1 MPLKNQINDDMK
13 SAMRSKDS
21 ARLGAIRLLLSSM
34 KQKEVDERI
43 ELTDDDVISIIDKM
57 LKQRRDSIE
66 AFKKANRKDL
76 VEKEEFELKILQD
89 YMPEQLTDQE
99 IEKLIV
105 TTIEASGANSMKDMG
120 SIMNILKPKLAGKA
134 NMGDVS
140 KKIKKKLD
148 EKFIFNPQLAKHI
161 CKY

>member
-99 IEKLIV
+99 IEEFIV
-105 TTIEASGANSMKDMG
+105 TTIEASGANSMKDMR

-140 KKIKKKLD
+140 KKIKEKLG
-148 EKFIFNPQLAKHI
+148 
-161 CKY
+161 